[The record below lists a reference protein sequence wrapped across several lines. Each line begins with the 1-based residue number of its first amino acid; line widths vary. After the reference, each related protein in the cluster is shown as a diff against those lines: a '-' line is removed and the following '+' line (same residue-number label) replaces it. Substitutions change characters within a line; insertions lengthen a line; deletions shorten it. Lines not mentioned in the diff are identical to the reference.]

1 MTHSPLIIGF
11 ASIIPGLGFWLLG
24 QRQRSVVVGTIVLGL
39 LSISL
44 IFFGKPIGQFFAQFF
59 QLAWLA
65 QLVFAIHIARTNQ
78 KQLKGEIQ
86 APQPTTQFH
95 KPTKNLSGTQ
105 ASDYF
110 SREISKG
117 QLQDG
122 ERIIKSLIGKGH
134 VSASATALAGV
145 IPYFAA
151 SWYCI
156 TLTQSNLLVIEL
168 DFLMKPAGVQRFLYA
183 EVEQASFAKDWLNK
197 GKLQLDFGKGKV
209 LVLDVTSSFVK
220 QAQAIVSVFSKPQSS
235 VRLGG
240 G

>member
-1 MTHSPLIIGF
+1 MTHSPLTIGI

-24 QRQRSVVVGTIVLGL
+24 QRQRSIVVGSIVLGL

-44 IFFGKPIGQFFAQFF
+44 IFLGTPIGQFSAQFF

-65 QLVFAIHIARTNQ
+65 QLVFAIQIARTNQ
-78 KQLKGEIQ
+78 KQFKSEIQ
-86 APQPTTQFH
+86 APQTIAQFRR
-95 KPTKNLSGTQ
+95 PTKKLSGTQ

-110 SREISKG
+110 SREIAKG
-117 QLQDG
+117 QLQNG
-122 ERIIKSLIGKGH
+122 ERIIKSLIGKGY
-134 VSASATALAGV
+134 VSASAIALAGV

-168 DFLMKPAGVQRFLYA
+168 DFLMKPAGLHRFLYS
-183 EVEQASFAKDWLNK
+183 EVVQASFTKNWLNK

-209 LVLDVTSSFVK
+209 LVLDVTSSFAK